1 MKFKSLATAV
11 ATLLF
16 PMAVWAGPV
25 AVSLVPA
32 VQSVPLGGVVTVT
45 VRIDGL
51 LGVPDV
57 LSAYDLRVTYD
68 PAKLTFSVGSQVF
81 LADARF
87 GGGALENF
95 DGSTAG
101 VIVDQVDS
109 FLTTPADLAL
119 AQAGFDGFDL
129 FSVNFLAANFDT
141 TTNLSFALVPN
152 ISPYVLGN
160 NNGNALAATYAG
172 ACVGI
177 GAGVCGDVQTPVPEP
192 GTFALM
198 AMGLLAAGAVG
209 RRSKRGSK
217 KGAVAA

>member
-1 MKFKSLATAV
+1 MKFKSIATAV
-11 ATLLF
+11 ATLLL
-16 PMAVWAGPV
+16 PMAVWAVPV
-25 AVSLVPA
+25 AVSILPA
-32 VQSVPLGGVVTVT
+32 VQSVAQGGVVTVT

-51 LGVPDV
+51 AGVPDQ

-68 PAKLTFSVGSQVF
+68 PAVLTFSVGSQIF

-101 VIVDQVDS
+101 VIIDQVDS

-119 AQAGFDGFDL
+119 AQAGFDGFNL
-129 FSVNFLAANFDT
+129 FSVNFLAANLDT
-141 TTNLSFALVPN
+141 VTNLSFALVPN

-160 NNGNALAATYAG
+160 NDGNSLAATYTG
-172 ACVGI
+172 ACVAI
-177 GAGVCGDVQTPVPEP
+177 GTGSCVDTPPVPEP

-198 AMGLLAAGAVG
+198 AMGLVAAGAVG
-209 RRSKRGSK
+209 RRARGRSKEGT
-217 KGAVAA
+217 VAA